1 MKLIFFG
8 SSHGVP
14 EANRRCS
21 STLIEVGENRYFID
35 MGTQSI
41 EQLITRNIPIESVK
55 AVFVTHMHG
64 DHSNGLISFID
75 LCNWYFK
82 KAAPTVC
89 LPGDME
95 RAKNAIAAWLSCNGT
110 AMRDLDFRRVE
121 EGVVFD
127 DGTLRVTAY
136 RTKHIEYSYAYL
148 VEAEG
153 KRVLFSGDLCHKG
166 PANDFPIEVLD
177 SPLDLAICESAHFK
191 ATEYIPLL
199 KGNKNLKK
207 LCFNHY
213 SYAFL
218 ASVLEAKAVFSQ
230 DIDTLLATDG
240 TEIEI

>member
-1 MKLIFFG
+1 
-8 SSHGVP
+8 
-14 EANRRCS
+14 
-21 STLIEVGENRYFID
+21 

-110 AMRDLDFRRVE
+110 AMRDFDFRRVE

-127 DGTLRVTAY
+127 DGILRVTAY
-136 RTKHIEYSYAYL
+136 RTKHIECSYAYL

-153 KRVLFSGDLCHKG
+153 KRVLFSGDLCHQG

-213 SYAFL
+213 SYTFL